1 MSVDE
6 GPKEQATQ
14 QIPARVEKLGS
25 SELREKRVDGQTGV
39 GGT

>member
-6 GPKEQATQ
+6 GPEEQATQ

-25 SELREKRVDGQTGV
+25 SELRKRSG
-39 GGT
+39 